1 MTRHKQKLLQYGHN
15 FFRMGEPMYDYLQPV
30 DDGLAM
36 RPSGRWAE
44 EKLDYLKR
52 YIDVFETSMREKWE
66 RRNYIDVLSGSG
78 KNQVRDSG
86 KVLLGSPLLALT
98 TRYPFTGYYFV
109 DIEPDN
115 IAALETRV
123 AVSELRS
130 QVKTY
135 TGDCNLLVD
144 GIVADLMKEGRN
156 SLNLAFLDPEGLEL
170 QWRTVMQLASIRRM
184 DLIINYPRG
193 GLSRTI
199 PLYLNVEDETPID
212 KFFGGREWRDVV
224 REHPARIQHR
234 QLLDIYKGKLSS
246 LGYQEIKNSGELGEE
261 PLMRN
266 EKQAPL
272 YHLIFASKNAL
283 GHKFWN
289 QITKRDVHGQRRLF
303 D

>member
-1 MTRHKQKLLQYGHN
+1 MS
-15 FFRMGEPMYDYLQPV
+15 DYLQPV

-66 RRNYIDVLSGSG
+66 RRNYIDVLSGPG
-78 KNQVRDSG
+78 KNQVRDTG

-109 DIEPDN
+109 DIDPNN
-115 IAALETRV
+115 IATLEKRI
-123 AVSELRS
+123 AASELRS

-135 TGDCNLLVD
+135 IGDCNLVVD
-144 GIVADLMKEGRN
+144 SIVADLLRQGQN

-170 QWRTVMQLASIRRM
+170 HWKTVMRLASIRRM
-184 DLIINYPRG
+184 DLIINYPRV

-199 PLYLNVEDETPID
+199 PLYLNVDDETPID
-212 KFFGGREWRDVV
+212 RFFGDREWRDVV
-224 REHPARIQHR
+224 RQSPTRIQHR
-234 QLLDIYKGKLSS
+234 QLLDIYKDKLSS
-246 LGYQEIKNSGELGEE
+246 LGYQEIKNSEELGEE

-272 YHLIFASKNAL
+272 YHLIFASKNSL

-289 QITKRDVHGQRRLF
+289 QITKRDVHGQKRLPF

>member
-1 MTRHKQKLLQYGHN
+1 
-15 FFRMGEPMYDYLQPV
+15 MGEPMNDYLQPV
-30 DDGLAM
+30 NDNLPM
-36 RPSGRWAE
+36 RSSGRWAE

-66 RRNYIDVLSGSG
+66 RRNYIDILSGPG
-78 KNQVRDSG
+78 KNQLRETG

-115 IAALETRV
+115 IATLETRF
-123 AVSELRS
+123 AASELKS

-144 GIVADLMKEGRN
+144 SIVADLQKEGRS

-170 QWRTVMQLASIRRM
+170 HWRTVMRLASIRRM

-199 PLYLNVEDETPID
+199 PLFLDAEDETPID
-212 KFFGGREWRDVV
+212 RFFGGREWRDVV
-224 REHPARIQHR
+224 RQSPTRIQHR
-234 QLLDIYKGKLSS
+234 QLLDIYKGKLLG
-246 LGYQEIKNSGELGEE
+246 LGYQEIKNSDELGEE
-261 PLMRN
+261 PLTRN
-266 EKQAPL
+266 KKQAPL
-272 YHLIFASKNAL
+272 YHLIFASKSSL